1 MYRNRNNANLMEELE
16 GRQIAVTTMNMPA
29 AYKNLYRAQIAALKQ
44 ELAQRWRAAALA
56 RNEPRRRGRAAK
68 VIQKKFKNIF
78 YTPNN
83 NGTGLQGR
91 GYRMAMARTRGNNA
105 SQVGQRERLMSTLR
119 TKLNNLRRQT
129 NRGAM
134 VNIYNSMYNKW
145 MEAGGAHGANALNN
159 AQKIM
164 HRRGLIM

>member
-1 MYRNRNNANLMEELE
+1 MYRNRNNENLMEELE
-16 GRQIAVTTMNMPA
+16 GRQNAVATMNMPA

-44 ELAQRWRAAALA
+44 ELARRWRAAATA

-68 VIQKKFKNIF
+68 VIQKAFKNIY

-83 NGTGLQGR
+83 NAVGLHGR

-145 MEAGGAHGANALNN
+145 MEAGGAHGANVLNN

-164 HRRGLIM
+164 FRAGLI

>member
-1 MYRNRNNANLMEELE
+1 MYRNRNNENLMEELE
-16 GRQIAVTTMNMPA
+16 GRQNAVATMNMPA
-29 AYKNLYRAQIAALKQ
+29 AYKNLYRAQIATLKQ
-44 ELAQRWRAAALA
+44 ELARRWRTAALA

-68 VIQKKFKNIF
+68 GIQKAFKNIY

-83 NGTGLQGR
+83 NAVGLRGR